1 MDSKWIVVVD
11 DDPSILAAL
20 NSMLTMY
27 GYNVVTLSEDGPEL
41 VDYIEKIKPSL
52 IILDVMLSGEDGRT
66 ICRNLKEDIK
76 TSNIP
81 VVMISAHPDVKETS
95 LAAGA
100 VMFLPKPF
108 DMNELITIVQT
119 YS

>member
-1 MDSKWIVVVD
+1 MESKWIVVVD

-27 GYNVVTLSEDGPEL
+27 GYNVVTLSEDGEEL
-41 VDYIEKIKPSL
+41 VKNIEKIKPNL

-66 ICRNLKEDIK
+66 ICSNLKEDLN

-100 VMFLPKPF
+100 VEFLSKPF
-108 DMNELITIVQT
+108 DMNELISVVESHI
-119 YS
+119 